1 MIKTEADR
9 ILSNALRQTDTERAR
24 IAEALIASLDAPMN
38 EDVECA
44 WQIEI
49 EKRIRDLDSDG
60 AKSIQWEEVRDRPY
74 QNANTINTS
83 AIVTRN

>member
-9 ILSNALRQTDTERAR
+9 ILSNALKQTDTERAR

-38 EDVECA
+38 EDVERA

-49 EKRIRDLDSDG
+49 ENRIRDLDSG
-60 AKSIQWEEVRDRPY
+60 AAQCIPWEEVRDRLY
-74 QNANTINTS
+74 RNAN
-83 AIVTRN
+83 VQR